1 MTTQGYKGTVNN
13 ASERFCR
20 ISLQLTDNQ
29 LEWKWCTLRYAHF
42 VWTGWI
48 VVAGKRSCIYCTW
61 LAKKK
66 NSRDPSEQNKMY
78 SIDKMFFWNKKKRLR
93 CDMILDTWIF
103 LYLSGHRFYQLIT
116 YIKLFIKINLIN
128 IHLVWMMKSTSTI
141 KTKYYREWDLLQM
154 LVKELKNTKT
164 NELSNLNYTN
174 VNFTTHLPGFVCEA
188 SITCSFQIYSRILVQ
203 VRHFL
208 SFLNMKKN

>member
-1 MTTQGYKGTVNN
+1 MTTQGYIGTVNN

-20 ISLQLTDNQ
+20 ISLQLIDNQ

-66 NSRDPSEQNKMY
+66 IQEIHQNK
-78 SIDKMFFWNKKKRLR
+78 IRCTRLTKCFFERKKRLR

-141 KTKYYREWDLLQM
+141 KTKYYREWDLLQI
-154 LVKELKNTKT
+154 LVKELKD
-164 NELSNLNYTN
+164 
-174 VNFTTHLPGFVCEA
+174 
-188 SITCSFQIYSRILVQ
+188 
-203 VRHFL
+203 
-208 SFLNMKKN
+208 

>member
-20 ISLQLTDNQ
+20 ISLKLTDNQ

-66 NSRDPSEQNKMY
+66 NSRDPSEQNVLDWQNVFLKV
-78 SIDKMFFWNKKKRLR
+78 KKKKVTLWH
-93 CDMILDTWIF
+93 D
-103 LYLSGHRFYQLIT
+103 SGYM
-116 YIKLFIKINLIN
+116 N
-128 IHLVWMMKSTSTI
+128 ISV
-141 KTKYYREWDLLQM
+141 
-154 LVKELKNTKT
+154 
-164 NELSNLNYTN
+164 
-174 VNFTTHLPGFVCEA
+174 
-188 SITCSFQIYSRILVQ
+188 SFRA
-203 VRHFL
+203 
-208 SFLNMKKN
+208 

>member
-1 MTTQGYKGTVNN
+1 MTTQGYTGTVNN

-20 ISLQLTDNQ
+20 ISLKLTDNQ

-154 LVKELKNTKT
+154 LVKELKD
-164 NELSNLNYTN
+164 
-174 VNFTTHLPGFVCEA
+174 
-188 SITCSFQIYSRILVQ
+188 
-203 VRHFL
+203 
-208 SFLNMKKN
+208 

>member
-20 ISLQLTDNQ
+20 ISLQLTNNQ

-116 YIKLFIKINLIN
+116 YPVHKTIHQNQFNKYPPCMDDEKHFYNKDKIL
-128 IHLVWMMKSTSTI
+128 
-141 KTKYYREWDLLQM
+141 
-154 LVKELKNTKT
+154 
-164 NELSNLNYTN
+164 
-174 VNFTTHLPGFVCEA
+174 
-188 SITCSFQIYSRILVQ
+188 
-203 VRHFL
+203 
-208 SFLNMKKN
+208 

>member
-1 MTTQGYKGTVNN
+1 MTTQGYTGTVNN

-66 NSRDPSEQNKMY
+66 KSRDPSEQNKMY
-78 SIDKMFFWNKKKRLR
+78 SIDKMFFWKKKKRLR

-154 LVKELKNTKT
+154 LVKELKD
-164 NELSNLNYTN
+164 
-174 VNFTTHLPGFVCEA
+174 
-188 SITCSFQIYSRILVQ
+188 
-203 VRHFL
+203 
-208 SFLNMKKN
+208 